1 MTDKSVDFV
10 IHRYIL
16 LLSVIIHM
24 NHTLSP
30 LLRFM
35 QSKVQ
40 SYQGRSDTP
49 FIAGIQDVLQV
60 LGKDIS
66 TELSQ
71 QLINLVSKSGSQARI
86 LKRAVAKNR
95 N

>member
-1 MTDKSVDFV
+1 MK
-10 IHRYIL
+10 
-16 LLSVIIHM
+16 
-24 NHTLSP
+24 NTLSP
-30 LLRFM
+30 LLRFV
-35 QSKVQ
+35 QAKVQ

-49 FIAGIQDVLQV
+49 FITGMQDVFQV

-71 QLINLVSKSGSQARI
+71 QIINLVSKSGSQARI
-86 LKRAVAKNR
+86 LKRAVARNR